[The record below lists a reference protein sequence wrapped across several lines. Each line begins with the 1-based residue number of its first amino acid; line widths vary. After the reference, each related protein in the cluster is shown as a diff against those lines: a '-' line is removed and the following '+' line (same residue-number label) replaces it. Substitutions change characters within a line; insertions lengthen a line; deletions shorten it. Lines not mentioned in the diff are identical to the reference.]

1 MPKIDFFTRAKKKR
15 VFHFLVL
22 AFLSGLLGGV
32 VAVLLLFVPNS
43 PLARYLSQNVSSPLV
58 QETRKIKLEEESAV
72 IEAYKKI
79 APSVVSIVALQE
91 VTNFFGEEIV
101 SRGGGTGFIVTSD
114 GLILTNKHV
123 VSNLNARYTVF
134 LSSGKS
140 YTAKVK
146 SIDPFNDLAILKI
159 NASGLKAVELG
170 DSDDLEIGQRVIAV
184 GYALAEFENSVTL
197 GIISGK
203 ERTVEAYGSSGGG
216 EKLEGML
223 QTDAAINPGNSGGPL
238 VNLAGQVVGINTA
251 VASQAENIG
260 FAIPINVAKKAIES
274 VKKYGYIK
282 RPMIGIRYVP
292 ITPQLAKANNLSAD
306 YGALIY
312 SRDPRLF
319 AVMPNSPAAKAGLK
333 EGDIIIALGGEKIDA
348 SHSLRRLL
356 QKYDPGQEVEIT
368 YIREGKEHKAKLV
381 LDEMKQ

>member
-1 MPKIDFFTRAKKKR
+1 MSEVILAPKSERRGNFRLFIW
-15 VFHFLVL
+15 
-22 AFLSGLLGGV
+22 AFLFGLLGAIVGI
-32 VAVLLLFVPNS
+32 LLVFAPNS
-43 PLARYLSQNVSSPLV
+43 PLAKYIARNGSGPVI
-58 QETRKIKLEEESAV
+58 QENRTVKVKEDSAI
-72 IEAYKKI
+72 IEAYKKV
-79 APSVVSIVALQE
+79 APSVVSIVSLQK

-101 SRGGGTGFIVTSD
+101 SRGGGTGFIVTAD
-114 GLILTNKHV
+114 GLIVTNKHV
-123 VSNLNARYTVF
+123 VSDFNARYTVF

-140 YTAKVK
+140 YSAQIK
-146 SIDPFNDLAILKI
+146 SVDPFNDLAVLKI
-159 NASGLKAVELG
+159 DASGLKAAELG
-170 DSDDLEIGQRVIAV
+170 DSDTLEIGQRVIAV
-184 GYALAEFENSVTL
+184 GYALAEFQNTVTA

-203 ERTVEAYGSSGGG
+203 ERTVEASGRGQT

-274 VKKYGYIK
+274 VKKYGYIR

-292 ITPQLAKANNLSAD
+292 ITPQLAKANSLPVE

-319 AVMPNSPAAKAGLK
+319 AVLPNSPAAKAGLK
-333 EGDIIIALGGEKIDA
+333 EGDIIVAINGQKIDA

-356 QKYDPGQEVEIT
+356 QNFDPGQKVEIT
-368 YIREGKEHKAKLV
+368 YLRDGKEHKVEIV
-381 LDEMKQ
+381 LGEMKQ